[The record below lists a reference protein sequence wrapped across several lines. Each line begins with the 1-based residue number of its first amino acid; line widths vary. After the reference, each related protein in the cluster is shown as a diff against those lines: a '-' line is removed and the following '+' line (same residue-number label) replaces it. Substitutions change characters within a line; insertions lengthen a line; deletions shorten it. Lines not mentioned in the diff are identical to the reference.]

1 MRISSFLLGGVATL
15 FSASIALAADAQLSQ
30 ITDWTQMPMWG
41 DLALGVGVHQ
51 SIDNGFDTVPGDL
64 NAYGNFLFGEGRFGG
79 LLSPNLYVQAD
90 FKGEHTN
97 DHDSFAADVGN
108 NFGAAAHIGMP
119 LGGGNYLGLMGSI
132 GSAMDSN
139 PWKTGAVEGVV
150 NLSNSLRLF
159 GQIGYQD
166 DTENNSAAY
175 IHANLQYLL
184 NDNLMLS
191 GNGGYVRPSS
201 DEGFENVFRY
211 GAKVEYALTDSFSSW
226 VEWQG
231 QHRTEA
237 NSSSD
242 YQDNNR
248 VMVGVTFRLNN
259 GGSLFNAS
267 PLHDL
272 NWKYGENN
280 FFEY

>member
-1 MRISSFLLGGVATL
+1 MRISTFVLGGVATL
-15 FSASIALAADAQLSQ
+15 FSASIALAADAQLPPV
-30 ITDWTQMPMWG
+30 TDWTQLPMWG
-41 DLALGVGVHQ
+41 DMALGGGVLGLT
-51 SIDNGFDTVPGDL
+51 DNSCSSCAASGS
-64 NAYGNFLFGEGRFGG
+64 FLVGEGRVGG
-79 LLSPNLYVQAD
+79 LIAPRFFGQVD
-90 FKGEHTN
+90 FKGEHAYEHGSDT
-97 DHDSFAADVGN
+97 DDEGN
-108 NFGAAAHIGMP
+108 NFGAALHVGMP
-119 LGGGNYLGLMGSI
+119 FGGGDYLGLMAST

-139 PWKTGAVEGVV
+139 QWVTGAVEGVY
-150 NLSNSLRLF
+150 NLSNSFRVV
-159 GQIGYQD
+159 GQIGYQQD
-166 DTENNSAAY
+166 NESNSATY
-175 IHANLQYLL
+175 YHANLQYLL
-184 NDNLMLS
+184 SDSFMLS
-191 GNGGYVRPSS
+191 GNVGYVRPSS
-201 DEGFENVFRY
+201 DEGWENVYRY
-211 GAKVEYALTDSFSSW
+211 GAKAEYALTDSISSW

-231 QHRTEA
+231 QHRIEA